1 MIIHSVLVSSRATY
15 SRFASRLGRSYQY
28 YTAQT
33 FSSSTS
39 AKDEE
44 EDEQPPD
51 DSATIIQGPSLL
63 TSTGVHRP
71 SPSLFHLPGLRAL
84 PFWTAPGDASNKSTN
99 QQPQQQRRHRIAFN
113 DPIITSAVQHVES
126 NYDDIKA
133 EYFSAV
139 LGQGTETNPHNNNVS
154 KPLEPDYDISSK
166 GGEHA
171 EDALHSGNW
180 DWHSY
185 ILNGV
190 KNEKFRERCPKTAQV
205 VDDVSEHVGSLTFAY
220 YLCTT
225 LYISYYTHHSFESFI
240 YYLIIVGKRE
250 HAIWD
255 AIWVLLLFY
264 PAWKLVHKSTLR
276 SNEFTFAYA
285 SSTCGTKEYIGIK
298 FIIYT

>member
-71 SPSLFHLPGLRAL
+71 SPSLFYLPGLRAL

-205 VDDVSEHVGSLTFAY
+205 VDDVSSSIFVLLFTYH
-220 YLCTT
+220 
-225 LYISYYTHHSFESFI
+225 II
-240 YYLIIVGKRE
+240 LII
-250 HAIWD
+250 
-255 AIWVLLLFY
+255 LLILSFTILY
-264 PAWKLVHKSTLR
+264 HILYSWKERTCYLGRHLG
-276 SNEFTFAYA
+276 FAFFLPCME
-285 SSTCGTKEYIGIK
+285 TRP
-298 FIIYT
+298 